1 MQSQRFPVKMPVSIL
16 LAFVVVTL
24 TNSRISAEE
33 PTPDQLEFFEKKIRP
48 VLVTHCYECHAV
60 DSKNL
65 QGGLLLDSRDGLL
78 AGGDSG
84 PAVVPNDV
92 DESLLISALKFD
104 SFEMPPKGKLP
115 EHVIADFEHWV
126 RDGAADPREAKATA
140 AKPREIDIE
149 AGRSHWAYQPV
160 TDPTI
165 PKVNNHSWPSNEI
178 DHFIL
183 ARQEAAHLEPTKEA
197 DKEVLIRRLYFSL
210 VGLPPTPDEIEAF
223 VSNPSPQAYEQVVDH
238 LLNSPHFGERWGRH
252 WLDVVRYAESV
263 TLRGFVMPEAW
274 RYRDYVIDTFNN
286 DLPFDQFV
294 IEQLAGDLIDSASL
308 EQRQRN
314 LIATT
319 FLTMGNS
326 NLEDQDKQKLEMDFV
341 DEQLDVISRGFL
353 AQTITCARCHDHKFD
368 PIPTRDYYAMA
379 GILKNVKALNHANIS
394 KWIEVPLPVSNEVQ
408 QKLDAHHA
416 SVATLETSIAKLK
429 SQLPTNQKTTPKYQ
443 IVAVADLPGIVV
455 DDSEARKVGNWKDS
469 QSFKNYVG
477 NGYCHDEA
485 SSKGEK
491 TITFLPKLPQD
502 GRYEVRFAYSHSVNR
517 AVDVPITVFSADG
530 EKRILLNQK
539 QPPKID
545 GRFVS
550 LGTYRFEV
558 AGQSFVLVENK
569 GTTGHVIADAVQFL
583 PVDETELA
591 NQTSSNQTRTKE
603 EETQL
608 AELQKFESIEQEI
621 KSLEAKLKKL
631 EKSAPVIPKTM
642 TVLEENKG
650 EDLSIHIRGNVHN
663 LGEIA
668 PRGVLQVANYGAA
681 PVMPSDESGRLELA
695 RWMADPK
702 HPLTSRVMTN
712 RVWHWLFGVGLVR
725 TVDNFGTTG
734 ETPSHPELLDYLSTR
749 FVEEGWSVKK
759 LIRSI
764 VMSRTYRIS
773 SQGTT
778 PAADPENRLLS
789 HCHRNRLDA
798 ESLRDAM
805 LSISGQLDLTPGGRT
820 FPENLSSDY
829 GFQFQEPLRS
839 VYAPVFRNSLPEI
852 FEAFDFANPSMV
864 SGRRNVS
871 TVAPQALFLMNH
883 PFVREQ
889 ANQTAKRLL
898 AESFDDEETRIDH
911 AYMQTIARHPTKN
924 EREISRD
931 FIEST
936 TQLSSSQEAWTQ
948 FVQSLFSSLEFR
960 YLK

>member
-517 AVDVPITVFSADG
+517 AVDVPITVFSAD
-530 EKRILLNQK
+530 
-539 QPPKID
+539 
-545 GRFVS
+545 
-550 LGTYRFEV
+550 
-558 AGQSFVLVENK
+558 
-569 GTTGHVIADAVQFL
+569 
-583 PVDETELA
+583 
-591 NQTSSNQTRTKE
+591 
-603 EETQL
+603 
-608 AELQKFESIEQEI
+608 
-621 KSLEAKLKKL
+621 
-631 EKSAPVIPKTM
+631 
-642 TVLEENKG
+642 
-650 EDLSIHIRGNVHN
+650 
-663 LGEIA
+663 
-668 PRGVLQVANYGAA
+668 
-681 PVMPSDESGRLELA
+681 
-695 RWMADPK
+695 
-702 HPLTSRVMTN
+702 
-712 RVWHWLFGVGLVR
+712 
-725 TVDNFGTTG
+725 
-734 ETPSHPELLDYLSTR
+734 
-749 FVEEGWSVKK
+749 
-759 LIRSI
+759 
-764 VMSRTYRIS
+764 
-773 SQGTT
+773 
-778 PAADPENRLLS
+778 
-789 HCHRNRLDA
+789 
-798 ESLRDAM
+798 
-805 LSISGQLDLTPGGRT
+805 
-820 FPENLSSDY
+820 
-829 GFQFQEPLRS
+829 
-839 VYAPVFRNSLPEI
+839 
-852 FEAFDFANPSMV
+852 
-864 SGRRNVS
+864 
-871 TVAPQALFLMNH
+871 
-883 PFVREQ
+883 
-889 ANQTAKRLL
+889 
-898 AESFDDEETRIDH
+898 
-911 AYMQTIARHPTKN
+911 
-924 EREISRD
+924 
-931 FIEST
+931 
-936 TQLSSSQEAWTQ
+936 
-948 FVQSLFSSLEFR
+948 
-960 YLK
+960 